1 MKLRHIFLST
11 LLIFSCMSLRAQHVY
26 VEAGG
31 ASTTAGVHY
40 DSRFNDHTRWGGR
53 IGVAYT
59 YSRSPDFLP
68 SAPDKT
74 TGWSFPVAVNYLIGG
89 KQHYLEL
96 GIGVCYGLYQCTST
110 ARSSHIVESQESG
123 TFGFI
128 DIGYRFQSSMGWML
142 RAGLSPGMG
151 LDRTNEMGDKEP
163 KINRAKT
170 IYPYLGIGYSF

>member
-1 MKLRHIFLST
+1 MKLRHIFLSI
-11 LLIFSCMSLRAQHVY
+11 LLIFSCMSLWAQHVY

-89 KQHYLEL
+89 SNTIWNWVSAYATGYTNAPARTEVH
-96 GIGVCYGLYQCTST
+96 TSLSHKSL
-110 ARSSHIVESQESG
+110 ARLVSSI
-123 TFGFI
+123 
-128 DIGYRFQSSMGWML
+128 
-142 RAGLSPGMG
+142 
-151 LDRTNEMGDKEP
+151 
-163 KINRAKT
+163 
-170 IYPYLGIGYSF
+170 